1 MKVTEL
7 NRAQLEE
14 LKNNLYW
21 NLDGEQFENLT
32 DEEREFVLTATH
44 PNEIPDELV
53 LKNYNGIEFVED
65 DFFCGKED

>member
-1 MKVTEL
+1 MKVKEL
-7 NRAQLEE
+7 NKAQLEE

-21 NLDGEQFENLT
+21 NLDGEQYGNIT
-32 DEEREFVLTATH
+32 DEEKELIINATH

-53 LKNYNGIEFVED
+53 LKNYNGIEFVAD

>member
-1 MKVTEL
+1 MKVKEL
-7 NRAQLEE
+7 NKAQLEE

-21 NLDGEQFENLT
+21 NLDGEQYGNIT
-32 DEEREFVLTATH
+32 DEEKELIINATH